1 MSLYCPTFIEWT
13 CIKGRLLIEDLLY
26 VYFLPSWS
34 YDICKTKKSVCINL
48 TEVMS
53 VTLRGIELPFVVGAL
68 LQFLDY
74 YSTLSN
80 KRAGWNKMC
89 RLENSAKIGNFK
101 NLKLNWMGLK
111 YF

>member
-1 MSLYCPTFIEWT
+1 MPIFGGSS
-13 CIKGRLLIEDLLY
+13 RLIIFLY
-26 VYFLPSWS
+26 VQPTSVGLCILS
-34 YDICKTKKSVCINL
+34 YIWLCLLRFIKCVHMNTIICGLISLNGIVQKS
-48 TEVMS
+48 TEIVKH
-53 VTLRGIELPFVVGAL
+53 G
-68 LQFLDY
+68 